1 MNYNRLMV
9 HTAVV
14 QRYSGSVNAAG
25 DIPYDTDSQWSTQ
38 GTIDCRR
45 LTTRASNTGGQQVAE
60 SDGKVRRWDYQVY
73 ALPSADVLFGDR
85 LVNIAVKATGGT
97 VGGTVWGTPYAVLD
111 AGPLQVTAVTDVI
124 ERGLKVKVLEVE
136 RVT

>member
-1 MNYNRLMV
+1 MISYNRLMV

-14 QRYSGSVNAAG
+14 ERYSGSVNAAG
-25 DIPYDTDSQWSTQ
+25 DIPYDDNSQWTAQS
-38 GTIDCRR
+38 TIDCRR

-60 SDGKVRRWDYQVY
+60 PDGRVRRWDYQVY

-85 LVNIAVKATGGT
+85 LTNITTKATGD
-97 VGGTVWGTPYAVLD
+97 GGDSWGQAATVLD
-111 AGPLQVTAVTDVI
+111 AGPLLVTGITDVI
-124 ERGLKVKVLEVE
+124 ERHLRVKVLEVE

>member
-9 HTAVV
+9 HTAVI
-14 QRYSGSVNAAG
+14 QRYGGSVNASG
-25 DIPYDTDSQWSTQ
+25 DIPYNTDAQWSTQ
-38 GTIDCRR
+38 STIDCRR
-45 LTTRASNTGGQQVAE
+45 LTTRASNTGGQQVAK

-73 ALPSADVLFGDR
+73 TLPSADVLFGDR

-124 ERGLKVKVLEVE
+124 ERGLRVKVLEVE

>member
-1 MNYNRLMV
+1 MNYQRLMV

-14 QRYSGSVNAAG
+14 QRHSGTVNAAG
-25 DIPYDTDSQWSTQ
+25 DIPHGDAQYAVQ

-45 LTTRASNTGGQQVAE
+45 LTTRSGNQQVAE
-60 SDGKVRRWDYQVY
+60 SDGKMRRWDYLVY
-73 ALPSADVLFGDR
+73 AYPDADVLFGDR
-85 LVNIAVKATGGT
+85 LTNVAVKATGGT

-111 AGPLQVTAVTDVI
+111 AGPLEVTAVTDTI
-124 ERGLKVKVLEVE
+124 ERGLAIKVLEVE

>member
-1 MNYNRLMV
+1 MTNYQRLMV

-14 QRYSGSVNAAG
+14 NRHSGTVNAAG
-25 DIPYDTDSQWSTQ
+25 DIPYGDAQYDVQ

-45 LTTRASNTGGQQVAE
+45 LTTRAANQQVAE
-60 SDGKVRRWDYQVY
+60 SDGKVRRWLYQVY
-73 ALPSADVLFGDR
+73 AYPDADVLFGDH
-85 LVNIAVKATGGT
+85 LTNIAVKATGGT

-111 AGPLQVTAVTDVI
+111 AGPLEVTAVSDVI
-124 ERGLKVKVLEVE
+124 ERGLAIKILEVE